1 LSNKNIIHP
10 SFHLEE
16 DDDEIWGLFKVFSF
30 LFIWKKYSYSKY

>member
-30 LFIWKKYSYSKY
+30 LLILKTFAFFI